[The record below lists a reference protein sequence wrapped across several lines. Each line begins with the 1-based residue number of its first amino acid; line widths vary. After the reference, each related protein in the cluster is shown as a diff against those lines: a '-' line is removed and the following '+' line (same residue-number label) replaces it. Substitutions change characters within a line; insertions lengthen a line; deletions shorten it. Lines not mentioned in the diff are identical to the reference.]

1 MARLL
6 KQRKMFM
13 LRARWYKVIN
23 DLFGNKTRTLL
34 IVLSMSVGLFA
45 LGIILSARTILSD
58 GLAESFA
65 AINPSS
71 GTVRTAE
78 LFEEDLIES
87 VRSMQDVQEAD
98 ARRNISARVQTRSG
112 EWKNLT
118 VFVVADY
125 NDIRVNKVA
134 PQNGAWPPPKHEILI
149 ERAAL
154 SVIDS
159 QIDDVVLI
167 RFPNDVERKI
177 RIAGTAYDPA
187 QLPAQ
192 IDGTPY
198 GYITFDTLEWFGEPY
213 GFNELHVIAT
223 HPENKDWAQQVV
235 NRVKDKA
242 EKSGYTI
249 PLSMTA
255 EPGQLPMDDI
265 LQGILLLMGLL
276 GVLSLFL
283 SIFLVVNTV
292 SALLTQQKRQIGV
305 MKAVGGS
312 TIQILGMYLVMVL
325 AYGVIALLIAIPL
338 GVQGARV
345 LSSTLATFFNFEIH
359 SMEVPPQTFLIQIA
373 IGLVLPVLA
382 SLVPFI
388 ASLRISA
395 SEAMSSYTMGR
406 GRFGKS
412 WIDQLLSGANLWFAR
427 NLSIRSILLSV
438 RNTFRNKGR
447 LTLTLITLTL
457 GSATFISV
465 FNVRASLS
473 STVEDII
480 KWFNCDMMLTL
491 DRTYRA
497 DRVQLEALNV
507 PGVTRTDVW
516 IQLPTRRVRPDDS
529 ESGMIYM
536 FAPTITP
543 DSLIVSP
550 AIVEGRWLFSSDD
563 NAVVVPSAFLVDEPD
578 LKLGGDIVLKIDG
591 KEHTFKIVGTYVGMA
606 FAPMIYANYDYMTRL
621 TNHVGEA
628 DALMVAMQSHDSAY
642 VDAATSAL
650 EDHFERVGVR
660 VSMVATINNERTEAE
675 ATFDVIVTLLLVMA
689 ILLALV
695 GGLGLMGT
703 MSINVLERTR
713 EIGVLRAIGAPN
725 RGVAA
730 VFILEG
736 VVIGLLSWLMGAVLA
751 IPMTQGLNQAL
762 GQAVM
767 GSPLTWAYS
776 MPGLWLWLVIVVLL
790 SVLASFIPARTAS
803 RLTVREV
810 LAYE

>member
-1 MARLL
+1 ML
-6 KQRKMFM
+6 K
-13 LRARWYKVIN
+13 ARWYKVIN

-45 LGIILSARTILSD
+45 LGIVLSARAILSE
-58 GLAESFA
+58 GLAVSFA

-78 LFEEDLIES
+78 LFDEDFLES
-87 VRSMQDVQEAD
+87 IRAMKDVQDAD
-98 ARRNISARVQTRSG
+98 ARRNVAARLQTKYG

-125 NDIRVNKVA
+125 SDIRVNKVA
-134 PQNGAWPPPKHEILI
+134 PDRGAWPPPEHEILI

-154 SVIDS
+154 SVIDA
-159 QIDDVVLI
+159 QVGDVVLV
-167 RFPNDVERKI
+167 RFPNDVERRI

-198 GYITFDTLEWFGEPY
+198 GYITFDTLEWFGDSY
-213 GFNELHVIAT
+213 GFNELHVLAT
-223 HPENKDWAQQVV
+223 HAEDKDWAQDVV
-235 NRVKDKA
+235 NRVKDKT
-242 EKSGYTI
+242 EKTGYTI
-249 PLSMTA
+249 PLSMIA
-255 EPGQLPMDDI
+255 EPGQLPMDDV

-312 TIQILGMYLVMVL
+312 TLQILGMYLVMVL
-325 AYGVIALLIAIPL
+325 AYGMMALLIAIPL
-338 GVQGARV
+338 GVYGARE
-345 LSSTLATFFNFEIH
+345 LSNALAGFFNFEIY
-359 SMEVPPQTFLIQIA
+359 SLEAPLQTFLIQIA
-373 IGLVLPVLA
+373 IGLILPVLA

-388 ASLRISA
+388 SSLRISA
-395 SEAMSSYTMGR
+395 AEAMSSYTMGR

-412 WIDQLLSGANLWFAR
+412 WLDQLLSGANLWFTR
-427 NLSIRSILLSV
+427 KLSLRSILLSV

-447 LTLTLITLTL
+447 LALTLITLTL

-473 STVEDII
+473 STVEDMI

-497 DRVQLEALNV
+497 QKIQLEALNV
-507 PGVTRTDVW
+507 PGVTQTDVW
-516 IQLPTRRVRPDDS
+516 IHLPTRLVRKDDS

-536 FAPTITP
+536 FAPTVTP
-543 DSLIVSP
+543 ESLIVSP
-550 AIVEGRWLFSSDD
+550 SLAEGRWLAPGDD
-563 NAVVVPSAFLVDEPD
+563 NALVVPSAFLQDEPD
-578 LKLGGDIVLKIDG
+578 LKLGGDIILKIDG
-591 KEHTFKIVGTYVGMA
+591 KEHTFQIVGTYVGMA
-606 FAPMIYANYDYMTRL
+606 FLPVVYANYDYMTRI
-621 TNHVGEA
+621 TDRVGEA
-628 DALMVAMQSHDSAY
+628 DALMVTMQSHDPVY
-642 VDAATSAL
+642 VDAATRAL

-675 ATFDVIVTLLLVMA
+675 ASFDAIVALLLVMA

-713 EIGVLRAIGAPN
+713 EIGVLRAIGASN
-725 RGVAA
+725 RGVAL
-730 VFILEG
+730 VFVREG
-736 VVIGLLSWLMGAVLA
+736 VVIGLMSWLMGAIFA
-751 IPMTQGLNQAL
+751 IPMSQGLNQAL

-767 GSPLTWAYS
+767 GVPLTYS
-776 MPGLWLWLVIVVLL
+776 YSTPGLWLWLIIVLIL
-790 SVLASFIPARTAS
+790 SILASSIPARTAS
-803 RLTVREV
+803 RMTVREV

>member
-1 MARLL
+1 
-6 KQRKMFM
+6 M

-65 AINPSS
+65 TIYPSS
-71 GTVRTAE
+71 GTVRTIE
-78 LFEEDLIES
+78 LFDEDFIES
-87 VRSMQDVQEAD
+87 VRKMDDVQEAD
-98 ARRNISARVQTRSG
+98 ARRSISVRMQTKSG

-118 VFVVADY
+118 IFVFADY
-125 NDIRVNKVA
+125 EDIRVNKVTL
-134 PQNGAWPPPKHEILI
+134 QSGAWPPPEHEILI

-154 SVIDS
+154 SVIEAQVGDM
-159 QIDDVVLI
+159 ILI
-167 RFPNDVERKI
+167 RFPSDVERRI
-177 RIAGTAYDPA
+177 RIAGLAYDPA

-198 GYITFDTLEWFGEPY
+198 GYITFDTLEWFGESY
-213 GFNELHVIAT
+213 GFNELHVIAN
-223 HPENKDWAQQVV
+223 HPEDKDWAQQVV

-242 EKSGYTI
+242 ENSGYTI

-255 EPGQLPMDDI
+255 EPGQLPMNDV

-305 MKAVGGS
+305 MKAVGGG
-312 TIQILGMYLVMVL
+312 TLQILGMYLVMVFS
-325 AYGVIALLIAIPL
+325 YGVMALMIAIPF
-338 GVQGARV
+338 GMYGARK
-345 LSSTLATFFNFEIH
+345 LSSVLAVFFNFDLY
-359 SMEVPPQTFLIQIA
+359 SMDVPPQTYLIQA
-373 IGLVLPVLA
+373 AVGLILPVLA
-382 SLVPFI
+382 SLVPFL
-388 ASLRISA
+388 SNLRISA
-395 SEAMSSYTMGR
+395 AEAMSSYTMGK
-406 GRFGKS
+406 GRFGKN
-412 WIDQLLSGANLWFAR
+412 WIDHFLSGANLWFVRKLA
-427 NLSIRSILLSV
+427 IRSILLSV

-473 STVEDII
+473 STVEDMI
-480 KWFNCDMMLTL
+480 KWFNCDTMFAL
-491 DRTYRA
+491 DRSYRA
-497 DRVQLEALNV
+497 DKVQSEAESI
-507 PGVTRTDVW
+507 PGVTKTDVW
-516 IQLPTRRVRPDDS
+516 IQLPTRLVRRDES

-536 FAPTITP
+536 FAPTVRP

-550 AIVEGRWLFSSDD
+550 SLAEGRWLAPGDE
-563 NAVVVPSAFLVDEPD
+563 NAVVVPSALLIDEPE
-578 LKLGGDIVLKIDG
+578 LELGGDIVLKIDG
-591 KEHTFKIVGTYVGMA
+591 DEHVFKIVGTFKGMA
-606 FAPMIYANYDYMTRL
+606 FLPIVYVNYDYITKI
-621 TNHVGEA
+621 TNRTGEA
-628 DALMVAMQSHDSAY
+628 DAVMIATQQHDSVY
-642 VDAATSAL
+642 VDAVTRTLEERFNLVGIEIGLAT
-650 EDHFERVGVR
+650 
-660 VSMVATINNERTEAE
+660 TINTERRDAE
-675 ATFDVIVTLLLVMA
+675 ASFDAIVALLLLMA

-725 RGVAA
+725 RSVASVFVLEGIIIGLMSWAMGAA
-730 VFILEG
+730 V
-736 VVIGLLSWLMGAVLA
+736 A
-751 IPMTQGLNQAL
+751 IPMSRGLNQAL

-767 GSPLTWAYS
+767 GVPLTYS
-776 MPGLWLWLVIVVLL
+776 YSLPGLWLWLVIVILL
-790 SVLASFIPARTAS
+790 SILASFIPARTAS

>member
-1 MARLL
+1 
-6 KQRKMFM
+6 MF
-13 LRARWYKVIN
+13 RARWYKVIN

-45 LGIILSARTILSD
+45 VGIILSARAILSE
-58 GLAESFA
+58 GLAQSFA

-78 LFEEDLIES
+78 LFDENFIES
-87 VRSMQDVQEAD
+87 VRSMKDVQEAD
-98 ARRNISARVQTRSG
+98 ARRQISARVQTKSG

-125 NDIRVNKVA
+125 DDIRVNKVTS
-134 PQNGAWPPPKHEILI
+134 QSGAWPPPEREILI

-154 SVIDS
+154 SVIEA
-159 QIDDVVLI
+159 QVGDVVLV
-167 RFPNDVERKI
+167 RFPNDTERKI
-177 RIAGTAYDPA
+177 HIAGTAYDPA

-213 GFNELHVIAT
+213 GFNELHVLAT
-223 HPENKDWAQQVV
+223 HAEDKVWAQQVV

-249 PLSMTA
+249 PLSMIA
-255 EPGQLPMDDI
+255 EPGQLPMNDV

-325 AYGVIALLIAIPL
+325 AYGALALLIAIPL
-338 GVQGARV
+338 GMYGARE
-345 LSSTLATFFNFEIH
+345 LSSALAVFFNFEIH
-359 SMEVPPQTFLIQIA
+359 SMEVPLQTFIIQVV

-388 ASLRISA
+388 SSLRISA
-395 SEAMSSYTMGR
+395 AEAMSIYTTSK
-406 GRFGKS
+406 GRFGKN
-412 WIDQLLSGANLWFAR
+412 WVDQLLSGANLWFMR

-473 STVEDII
+473 STVEDMI

-491 DRTYRA
+491 DRSYRS
-497 DRVQLEALNV
+497 DKVQLEARNV
-507 PGVTRTDVW
+507 PGVTKTDVW
-516 IQLPTRRVRPDDS
+516 IHLPTRLVRSDDS

-536 FAPTITP
+536 FAPTVGV

-550 AIVEGRWLFSSDD
+550 TIAEGRWLAPGDD
-563 NAVVVPSAFLVDEPD
+563 NAVVVPSAFLQDEPD
-578 LKLGGDIVLKIDG
+578 LKLGGDIILKIYG
-591 KEHTFKIVGTYVGMA
+591 KEYTFKIVGSYVGMA
-606 FAPMIYANYDYMTRL
+606 FMPVVYANYDYMTKI
-621 TNHVGEA
+621 TNRVGEA
-628 DALMVAMQSHDSAY
+628 DALMVTMQSHDDAY
-642 VDAATSAL
+642 VNAATSAL
-650 EDHFERVGVR
+650 EDHFERIGVR
-660 VSMVATINNERTEAE
+660 VSMIATINNERRDAE
-675 ATFDVIVTLLLVMA
+675 VSFDAIVALLLVMA

-713 EIGVLRAIGAPN
+713 EIGVLRAIGASN
-725 RGVAA
+725 RSVAQ

-736 VVIGLLSWLMGAVLA
+736 IVIGLLSWLMGSILA
-751 IPMTQGLNQAL
+751 IPMSQGLNQAL

-767 GSPLTWAYS
+767 GVPLTYSYS
-776 MPGLWLWLVIVVLL
+776 MPGLWLWLVVVIFL
-790 SVLASFIPARTAS
+790 SVLASFIPARNAS

>member
-1 MARLL
+1 
-6 KQRKMFM
+6 M

-23 DLFGNKTRTLL
+23 DLFGNKMRTLL

-45 LGIILSARTILSD
+45 LGIILSARTILSE
-58 GLAESFA
+58 GLAKSFA
-65 AINPSS
+65 TINPSS
-71 GTVRTAE
+71 GTVRTTE
-78 LFEEDLIES
+78 LFDENFLES
-87 VRSMQDVQEAD
+87 VREMKDVQNAD
-98 ARRNISARVQTRSG
+98 ARRTTTARLQTKTG

-118 VFVVADY
+118 IFVFADY
-125 NDIRVNKVA
+125 DDIRVNKVTSESG
-134 PQNGAWPPPKHEILI
+134 PWPPPEHEILI

-154 SVIDS
+154 SVIDA
-159 QIDDVVLI
+159 QVGDVVLI
-167 RFPNDVERKI
+167 RFPNDLERRV

-213 GFNELHVIAT
+213 GFNELHVLAT
-223 HPENKDWAQQVV
+223 NAEDKGWAQQVV
-235 NRVKDKA
+235 NRVKDKT

-249 PLSMTA
+249 PLSMIA
-255 EPGQLPMDDI
+255 EPGQLPMNDV

-312 TIQILGMYLVMVL
+312 TLQILGMYLVMVL
-325 AYGVIALLIAIPL
+325 AYGVMALLIAIPL
-338 GVQGARV
+338 GMYGARE
-345 LSSTLATFFNFEIH
+345 LSSGLAVFFNFDIY

-373 IGLVLPVLA
+373 IGLILPVLA

-388 ASLRISA
+388 SNLRISA
-395 SEAMSSYTMGR
+395 AEAMSVYTMGK
-406 GRFGKS
+406 GRFGKN
-412 WIDQLLSGANLWFAR
+412 WIDISLSGANLWFLR
-427 NLSIRSILLSV
+427 KFSIRSILLSV

-465 FNVRASLS
+465 FNMRASLS
-473 STVEDII
+473 STVEDMI

-491 DRTYRA
+491 DRTYRS
-497 DRVQLEALNV
+497 DRVQLEASNV
-507 PGVTRTDVW
+507 PGVTKTDVW
-516 IQLPTRRVRPDDS
+516 INLPTRLIRNDDS

-536 FAPTITP
+536 FAPTVTP

-550 AIVEGRWLFSSDD
+550 TIAEGRWLAEGDD
-563 NAVVVPSAFLVDEPD
+563 NAVVVPSAFLQDEPD
-578 LKLGGDIVLKIDG
+578 LKLGGDIVLKIYG
-591 KEHTFKIVGTYVGMA
+591 KEYTFKIVGTYVGMA
-606 FAPMIYANYDYMTRL
+606 FLPVVYTNYDYITKI
-621 TNHVGEA
+621 TNRVGEA
-628 DALMVAMQSHDSAY
+628 DALMVTMQSHDPAY
-642 VDAATSAL
+642 VDTATRAL
-650 EDHFERVGVR
+650 EDHFERIGVR
-660 VSMVATINNERTEAE
+660 VSMVATIDNERREAE
-675 ATFDVIVTLLLVMA
+675 VSFDAIVALLLVMA

-713 EIGVLRAIGAPN
+713 EIGVLRAIGASN
-725 RGVAA
+725 RSVAL
-730 VFILEG
+730 VFIREG
-736 VVIGLLSWLMGAVLA
+736 IVIGLMSWLMGAILA
-751 IPMTQGLNQAL
+751 FPMSQGLNQAL

-767 GSPLTWAYS
+767 GVPLTYAYS
-776 MPGLWLWLVIVVLL
+776 MPGLWLWLVVVVIL
-790 SVLASFIPARTAS
+790 SILASFIPARNAS

>member
-1 MARLL
+1 
-6 KQRKMFM
+6 M

-45 LGIILSARTILSD
+45 LGIILSARTILSE

-78 LFEEDLIES
+78 LFDENFLES
-87 VRSMQDVQEAD
+87 VREMKDVQDAD
-98 ARRNISARVQTRSG
+98 ARRTITARLQTKSG

-118 VFVVADY
+118 IFVVADY
-125 NDIRVNKVA
+125 DDIRVNKVTSES
-134 PQNGAWPPPKHEILI
+134 GAWPPPEREILI

-154 SVIDS
+154 SVIDA
-159 QIDDVVLI
+159 QIGDVVLV
-167 RFPNDVERKI
+167 RFPNDVERRV

-213 GFNELHVIAT
+213 GFNELHVLAT
-223 HPENKDWAQQVV
+223 NAEDKDWAQQVV
-235 NRVKDKA
+235 NRVKDKT

-249 PLSMTA
+249 PLSMIA
-255 EPGQLPMDDI
+255 EPGQLPMNDV

-312 TIQILGMYLVMVL
+312 TLQILGMYLVMVL
-325 AYGVIALLIAIPL
+325 AYGVMALLIAIPL
-338 GVQGARV
+338 GMYGARE
-345 LSSTLATFFNFEIH
+345 LSSALAVFFNFDIY
-359 SMEVPPQTFLIQIA
+359 SMEVPPQTFMIQVA

-388 ASLRISA
+388 SNLRISA
-395 SEAMSSYTMGR
+395 AEAMSVYTMSK
-406 GRFGKS
+406 GRFGKN
-412 WIDQLLSGANLWFAR
+412 WIDLSLSGANLWFMR
-427 NLSIRSILLSV
+427 KFSIRSILLSV

-465 FNVRASLS
+465 FNVRASLD
-473 STVEDII
+473 STVEDMI

-497 DRVQLEALNV
+497 DKVQLEALNV
-507 PGVTRTDVW
+507 PGVTKTDVW
-516 IQLPTRRVRPDDS
+516 IHLPTRLVRSDDS

-536 FAPTITP
+536 FAPTVTP

-550 AIVEGRWLFSSDD
+550 TIAEGRWL
-563 NAVVVPSAFLVDEPD
+563 AH
-578 LKLGGDIVLKIDG
+578 G
-591 KEHTFKIVGTYVGMA
+591 
-606 FAPMIYANYDYMTRL
+606 R
-621 TNHVGEA
+621 
-628 DALMVAMQSHDSAY
+628 
-642 VDAATSAL
+642 
-650 EDHFERVGVR
+650 
-660 VSMVATINNERTEAE
+660 
-675 ATFDVIVTLLLVMA
+675 
-689 ILLALV
+689 
-695 GGLGLMGT
+695 
-703 MSINVLERTR
+703 
-713 EIGVLRAIGAPN
+713 
-725 RGVAA
+725 
-730 VFILEG
+730 
-736 VVIGLLSWLMGAVLA
+736 
-751 IPMTQGLNQAL
+751 
-762 GQAVM
+762 
-767 GSPLTWAYS
+767 
-776 MPGLWLWLVIVVLL
+776 
-790 SVLASFIPARTAS
+790 
-803 RLTVREV
+803 
-810 LAYE
+810 

>member
-1 MARLL
+1 
-6 KQRKMFM
+6 M

-45 LGIILSARTILSD
+45 LGIILSARTILSE

-78 LFEEDLIES
+78 LFDEGFIQS
-87 VRSMQDVQEAD
+87 VRSMKDVQEAD
-98 ARRNISARVQTRSG
+98 ARRNVSVRVQTKSG

-118 VFVVADY
+118 VFVFADY
-125 NDIRVNKVA
+125 EDIRVNKVA
-134 PQNGAWPPPKHEILI
+134 SQSGAWPPPEREILI

-154 SVIDS
+154 SVIDA
-159 QIDDVVLI
+159 QIGDVILV
-167 RFPNDVERKI
+167 RFPNDVERRV
-177 RIAGTAYDPA
+177 RIAGSAYDPA

-198 GYITFDTLEWFGEPY
+198 GYITFDTLKWFGESY

-223 HPENKDWAQQVV
+223 HPEDKDWAQQVV

-255 EPGQLPMDDI
+255 EPGQLPMNDV

-312 TIQILGMYLVMVL
+312 TLQILGMYLVMVL
-325 AYGVIALLIAIPL
+325 AYGVLALLLAIPL
-338 GVQGARV
+338 GMFGARELSGV
-345 LSSTLATFFNFEIH
+345 LAVFFNFDIY

-373 IGLVLPVLA
+373 VGLLLPVLA
-382 SLVPFI
+382 SLVPFLS
-388 ASLRISA
+388 SLRISA
-395 SEAMSSYTMGR
+395 AEAMSVYSISR
-406 GRFGKS
+406 GRFGGN
-412 WIDQLLSGANLWFAR
+412 WIDRLLSGANLWFMR
-427 NLSIRSILLSV
+427 KLSVRSMLLSV

-465 FNVRASLS
+465 FNIRASLS
-473 STVEDII
+473 STVEDMI
-480 KWFNCDMMLTL
+480 KWFNCDVMLTF

-497 DRVQLEALNV
+497 DKVELDALDV
-507 PGVTRTDVW
+507 PGVTKTDVW
-516 IQLPTRRVRPDDS
+516 IQMPARLVRTDDS
-529 ESGMIYM
+529 ESGMLYM
-536 FAPTITP
+536 FAPTVSP
-543 DSLIVSP
+543 ESLIVSP
-550 AIVEGRWLFSSDD
+550 TIADGRWLMPGDD
-563 NAVVVPSAFLVDEPD
+563 NAVVIPSAFLQDEPE
-578 LKLGGDIVLKIDG
+578 LHLGGDMLLKVDG

-606 FAPMIYANYDYMTRL
+606 FLPVLYANYDYMTVI
-621 TNHVGEA
+621 TNRIGEA
-628 DALMVAMQSHDSAY
+628 DALMVTMQSHDEAY
-642 VDAATSAL
+642 VDAATRAL
-650 EDHFERVGVR
+650 EDHFERIGVR

-675 ATFDVIVTLLLVMA
+675 ASFDAIVALLLVMA

-725 RGVAA
+725 RGVAS

-736 VVIGLLSWLMGAVLA
+736 VVIGLMSWAMGALVA
-751 IPMTQGLNQAL
+751 IPMSQGLNQAL

-767 GSPLTWAYS
+767 GVPLTYSYS
-776 MPGLWLWLVIVVLL
+776 MPGLWLWLVIVILL
-790 SVLASFIPARTAS
+790 SVFASSIPARNAS
-803 RLTVREV
+803 HLTVREV

>member
-1 MARLL
+1 
-6 KQRKMFM
+6 M

-34 IVLSMSVGLFA
+34 IVLSMAVGLFA
-45 LGIILSARTILSD
+45 LGIILSARVILSD

-71 GTVRTAE
+71 GTVQTAE
-78 LFEEDLIES
+78 LFDEDFIES
-87 VRSMQDVQEAD
+87 VRSMKDVQEVD
-98 ARRNISARVQTRSG
+98 ARRSISARVQTASG
-112 EWKNLT
+112 EWKNIT
-118 VFVVADY
+118 IFVIANYD
-125 NDIRVNKVA
+125 DIRVNKVTS
-134 PQNGAWPPPKHEILI
+134 QSGAWPPPEREILI

-154 SVIDS
+154 SVIDA
-159 QIDDVVLI
+159 QIGDVVLV
-167 RFPNDVERKI
+167 RFPNDVERRI

-198 GYITFDTLEWFGEPY
+198 GYITFDTLKWFGESY
-213 GFNELHVIAT
+213 GFNELHVLAT
-223 HPENKDWAQQVV
+223 NAEDKTWAQQVV
-235 NRVKDKA
+235 NRVKDKS

-249 PLSMTA
+249 PLSMIA
-255 EPGQLPMDDI
+255 EPGQLPMNDV

-283 SIFLVVNTV
+283 SIFLVINTV

-312 TIQILGMYLVMVL
+312 TLQILGMYLVMVL
-325 AYGVIALLIAIPL
+325 AYGVMALLIAIPL
-338 GVQGARV
+338 GTVGARE
-345 LSSTLATFFNFEIH
+345 LSGALAGFFNFEIH
-359 SMEVPPQTFLIQIA
+359 SMEVPPQTFLIQVA
-373 IGLVLPVLA
+373 IGLILPVLA
-382 SLVPFI
+382 SLVPFLS
-388 ASLRISA
+388 SLRISA
-395 SEAMSSYTMGR
+395 AEAMSVYSISK
-406 GRFGKS
+406 GRFGRN
-412 WIDQLLSGANLWFAR
+412 WIDLLLSGSNLWFTR
-427 NLSIRSILLSV
+427 DFSIRSILLSV

-465 FNVRASLS
+465 FNIRASLS
-473 STVEDII
+473 STVEDMI
-480 KWFNCDMMLTL
+480 KWFNCDTMLTL
-491 DRTYRA
+491 DRAYRA
-497 DRVQLEALNV
+497 DKVQLEALNV
-507 PGVTRTDVW
+507 PGVTKTDVW
-516 IQLPTRRVRPDDS
+516 IHLPTRLVRSDES

-536 FAPTITP
+536 FAPTVHP

-550 AIVEGRWLFSSDD
+550 TIAEGRWLAEEDD
-563 NAVVVPSAFLVDEPD
+563 NAVVVPSAFLQDEPE
-578 LKLGGDIVLKIDG
+578 LHLGGDIVLKIYG
-591 KEHTFKIVGTYVGMA
+591 KERTFKIVGTYIGMA
-606 FAPMIYANYDYMTRL
+606 FLPVVYANYDYMTMIANR
-621 TNHVGEA
+621 VGEA
-628 DALMVAMQSHDSAY
+628 DALMVSMQAHDVAF
-642 VDAATSAL
+642 VDSTTRLL
-650 EDHFERVGVR
+650 EDRFENVGVR
-660 VSMVATINNERTEAE
+660 VSMVSTINKERTEAE
-675 ATFDVIVTLLLVMA
+675 ASFDAIVALLFVMA

-725 RGVAA
+725 RGVAS

-736 VVIGLLSWLMGAVLA
+736 VVIGVMSWAMGAVVA
-751 IPMTQGLNQAL
+751 IPMSQGLNQAL

-767 GSPLTWAYS
+767 GVPLTYS
-776 MPGLWLWLVIVVLL
+776 YSLSGMWIWLGVVILL
-790 SVLASFIPARTAS
+790 SMVASFIPARTAS

>member
-1 MARLL
+1 
-6 KQRKMFM
+6 M

-65 AINPSS
+65 AITPSS
-71 GTVRTAE
+71 GTVRTTE
-78 LFEEDLIES
+78 LFNEDFIQS
-87 VRSMQDVQEAD
+87 VRSMKDVQEVD
-98 ARRNISARVQTRSG
+98 ARRNISARVQTKSG

-118 VFVVADY
+118 IFVVADY
-125 NDIRVNKVA
+125 EDTRVNKVA
-134 PQNGAWPPPKHEILI
+134 SQSGAWPPPEREILI

-154 SVIDS
+154 SVIKA
-159 QIDDVVLI
+159 QVGDVILV
-167 RFPNDVERKI
+167 RFPNDVERRV
-177 RIAGTAYDPA
+177 RIAGSAYDPA

-198 GYITFDTLEWFGEPY
+198 GYITFDTLKWFGEPY
-213 GFNELHVIAT
+213 GFNELHVLAT
-223 HPENKDWAQQVV
+223 HPEDKDWAQQVV

-255 EPGQLPMDDI
+255 EPGQLPMNDV
-265 LQGILLLMGLL
+265 LQGILLLMGML

-312 TIQILGMYLVMVL
+312 TLQILGMYLVMVL
-325 AYGVIALLIAIPL
+325 AYGVLALLIAIPL
-338 GVQGARV
+338 GVYGARELSGV
-345 LSSTLATFFNFEIH
+345 LAVFFNFDIY

-373 IGLVLPVLA
+373 IGLILPVLA
-382 SLVPFI
+382 SLVPFLS
-388 ASLRISA
+388 SLRISA
-395 SEAMSSYTMGR
+395 AEAMSSYTMGR
-406 GRFGKS
+406 GRFGKN
-412 WIDQLLSGANLWFAR
+412 WIDQLLSGANLWFMR

-465 FNVRASLS
+465 FNIRASLS
-473 STVEDII
+473 STVEDMI
-480 KWFNCDMMLTL
+480 KWFNCDMMLTF

-497 DRVQLEALNV
+497 DKVELDALNV
-507 PGVTRTDVW
+507 PGVTKTDVW
-516 IQLPTRRVRPDDS
+516 IQMPARLVRSDDS
-529 ESGMIYM
+529 ESGMLYM
-536 FAPTITP
+536 FAPTVGP

-550 AIVEGRWLFSSDD
+550 TIAEGRWLMPDDD
-563 NAVVVPSAFLVDEPD
+563 NAVVIPSAFLQDEPE
-578 LKLGGDIVLKIDG
+578 LHLGGEIVLKVDG
-591 KEHTFKIVGTYVGMA
+591 KEHTFKIVGTYIGMA
-606 FAPMIYANYDYMTRL
+606 FLPVLYANYDYMTMI
-621 TNHVGEA
+621 TNRVGEA
-628 DALMVAMQSHDSAY
+628 DALMVTMQSHDPTY
-642 VDAATSAL
+642 VDAATREL
-650 EDHFERVGVR
+650 EDYFERIGVR

-675 ATFDVIVTLLLVMA
+675 ASFDAIVALLLVMA

-725 RGVAA
+725 RGVAS

-736 VVIGLLSWLMGAVLA
+736 VVIGLMSWLIGAIVA
-751 IPMTQGLNQAL
+751 IPMSQGLNEAL

-767 GSPLTWAYS
+767 GVPLTYS
-776 MPGLWLWLVIVVLL
+776 YSTPGLWLWLLIVVLL
-790 SVLASFIPARTAS
+790 SVVASFIPARTAS

>member
-1 MARLL
+1 
-6 KQRKMFM
+6 M

-45 LGIILSARTILSD
+45 LGIILSARTILSE

-71 GTVRTAE
+71 GTVRTTE
-78 LFEEDLIES
+78 LFDEDFIES
-87 VRSMQDVQEAD
+87 VRSMDDVQEAD
-98 ARRNISARVQTRSG
+98 ARRNVSARVQTKSG

-118 VFVVADY
+118 IFVVADY
-125 NDIRVNKVA
+125 DNIRVNKVS
-134 PQNGAWPPPKHEILI
+134 PQSGTWPPPEHEILI

-154 SVIDS
+154 SVIKA
-159 QIDDVVLI
+159 QVGDVLLI
-167 RFPNDVERKI
+167 RFPNDVERRI
-177 RIAGTAYDPA
+177 RITGTAYDPA

-198 GYITFDTLEWFGEPY
+198 GYITFDTLEWFGQPY

-223 HPENKDWAQQVV
+223 NPEDKDWAQQVV

-255 EPGQLPMDDI
+255 EPGQLPMNDV
-265 LQGILLLMGLL
+265 LQGILLLMGML

-325 AYGVIALLIAIPL
+325 AYGVMALLIAIPL
-338 GVQGARV
+338 GVYGARELGSV
-345 LSSTLATFFNFEIH
+345 LAVFFNFDIY
-359 SMEVPPQTFLIQIA
+359 SLEVPPQTFLIQVA
-373 IGLVLPVLA
+373 VGLILPVLA
-382 SLVPFI
+382 SLIPFI
-388 ASLRISA
+388 SSLRISA
-395 SEAMSSYTMGR
+395 AEAMSVYTTSK
-406 GRFGKS
+406 GRFGKN
-412 WIDQLLSGANLWFAR
+412 WIDQLLSGANLWFTR
-427 NLSIRSILLSV
+427 NLSVRSLLLSV

-473 STVEDII
+473 STVEDMI
-480 KWFNCDMMLTL
+480 KWFNCDMMLTF

-497 DRVQLEALNV
+497 DKVQLEALSV
-507 PGVTRTDVW
+507 PGVTKTDVW
-516 IQLPTRRVRPDDS
+516 IQLPARRVRPDDS

-536 FAPTITP
+536 FAPTVTP

-550 AIVEGRWLFSSDD
+550 TIAEGRWLAPGDD
-563 NAVVVPSAFLVDEPD
+563 NAVVVPSAFLQDEPD
-578 LKLGGDIVLKIDG
+578 LQLGGDIVLKLYG

-606 FAPMIYANYDYMTRL
+606 FLPVVYANYDYMTRI
-621 TNHVGEA
+621 TNRVGEA
-628 DALMVAMQSHDSAY
+628 DALMVTMQSHDPAY
-642 VDAATSAL
+642 VDTATRAL
-650 EDHFERVGVR
+650 EDYFERVGVR

-675 ATFDVIVTLLLVMA
+675 ASFDAIVALLLVMA

-713 EIGVLRAIGAPN
+713 EIGVLRAIGASN
-725 RGVAA
+725 RGIAL
-730 VFILEG
+730 VFIREG
-736 VVIGLLSWLMGAVLA
+736 IVIGLMSWLMGALLA
-751 IPMTQGLNQAL
+751 IPMSQGLNQAL

-767 GSPLTWAYS
+767 GVPLTYS
-776 MPGLWLWLVIVVLL
+776 YSLPGLWLWLVIVIIL
-790 SVLASFIPARTAS
+790 SMLASFIPARTAS

>member
-1 MARLL
+1 
-6 KQRKMFM
+6 M

-45 LGIILSARTILSD
+45 LGIILSARTILSE

-65 AINPSS
+65 VINPSS

-78 LFEEDLIES
+78 LFDENFLES
-87 VRSMQDVQEAD
+87 VRSMKDVQDAD
-98 ARRNISARVQTRSG
+98 ARRSVSARLQTKTG

-118 VFVVADY
+118 IFVFADY
-125 NDIRVNKVA
+125 DDIHVNKVA
-134 PQNGAWPPPKHEILI
+134 PEVGAWPPPEHEILI
-149 ERAAL
+149 ERSAL
-154 SVIDS
+154 SVIDA
-159 QIDDVVLI
+159 QIGDVVLI
-167 RFPNDVERKI
+167 KFPNDLERKV
-177 RIAGTAYDPA
+177 RIAGIAYDPA

-198 GYITFDTLEWFGEPY
+198 GYVTFDTLEWFGEPY
-213 GFNELHVIAT
+213 GFNELHVLAT
-223 HPENKDWAQQVV
+223 NPEDKAWAQDVV

-249 PLSMTA
+249 PLSMIA
-255 EPGQLPMDDI
+255 EPGQLPMNDV

-312 TIQILGMYLVMVL
+312 TLQILGMYLVMVL
-325 AYGVIALLIAIPL
+325 AYGVMALLIAIPL
-338 GVQGARV
+338 GMYGARE
-345 LSSTLATFFNFEIH
+345 LSSALAVFFNFDIY
-359 SMEVPPQTFLIQIA
+359 SMEVPLQTFLIQVA
-373 IGLVLPVLA
+373 VGLILPVLA

-388 ASLRISA
+388 SSLRISA
-395 SEAMSSYTMGR
+395 AEAMSVYTMTK

-412 WIDQLLSGANLWFAR
+412 WIDMLLSGANLWFMR
-427 NLSIRSILLSV
+427 KFSVRSILLSV

-465 FNVRASLS
+465 FNIRASLD
-473 STVEDII
+473 STVEDMI

-497 DRVQLEALNV
+497 DKVQLEAMSV
-507 PGVTRTDVW
+507 PGVTKTDVW
-516 IQLPTRRVRPDDS
+516 IQLPTRYVRSDDS

-536 FAPTITP
+536 FAPTVHP

-550 AIVEGRWLFSSDD
+550 TIAEGRWLAPGDD
-563 NAVVVPSAFLVDEPD
+563 NAVVVPSAFLQDEPE
-578 LKLGGDIVLKIDG
+578 LHLGGDVVLKIYG
-591 KEHTFKIVGTYVGMA
+591 NEYVFKIVGTYIGMA
-606 FAPMIYANYDYMTRL
+606 FMPVVYANYDYMTQISNRI
-621 TNHVGEA
+621 GEA
-628 DALMVAMQSHDSAY
+628 DALMVTMQSHDPVY
-642 VDAATSAL
+642 VNAATRAL
-650 EDHFERVGVR
+650 EDHFEQVGVR
-660 VSMVATINNERTEAE
+660 VSMVATINNERIEAQ
-675 ATFDVIVTLLLVMA
+675 ASFDAIVALLLMMA

-713 EIGVLRAIGAPN
+713 EIGVLRAIGASN
-725 RGVAA
+725 RGVAQ
-730 VFILEG
+730 VFIREG
-736 VVIGLLSWLMGAVLA
+736 IVIGLMSWVMGALLA
-751 IPMTQGLNQAL
+751 IPMSQGLNQAL

-767 GSPLTWAYS
+767 GVPLTYS
-776 MPGLWLWLVIVVLL
+776 YSTPGLWLWLIIVIFL
-790 SVLASFIPARTAS
+790 SVLASLIPARTAS

>member
-1 MARLL
+1 ML
-6 KQRKMFM
+6 K
-13 LRARWYKVIN
+13 ARWYKVIN

-45 LGIILSARTILSD
+45 LGIILSARTILSE

-71 GTVRTAE
+71 GTVRTSE
-78 LFEEDLIES
+78 LFDENFLES
-87 VRSMQDVQEAD
+87 VRSMKDVQDAD
-98 ARRNISARVQTRSG
+98 ARRNISARIQTKSG

-125 NDIRVNKVA
+125 DDIRVNKVA
-134 PQNGAWPPPKHEILI
+134 ADSGAWPPPEREILI
-149 ERAAL
+149 ERVAL
-154 SVIDS
+154 SVIDA
-159 QIDDVVLI
+159 QVGDVMLI
-167 RFPNDVERKI
+167 RFPNDVERRI

-198 GYITFDTLEWFGEPY
+198 GYITFDTLEWFGESY
-213 GFNELHVIAT
+213 GFNELHVLAT
-223 HPENKDWAQQVV
+223 HPEDKVWAQQVV
-235 NRVKDKA
+235 NRVKDKS

-255 EPGQLPMDDI
+255 EPGQLPMNDV

-312 TIQILGMYLVMVL
+312 TFQILGMYLMMVL
-325 AYGVIALLIAIPL
+325 AYGVMALLIAIPL
-338 GVQGARV
+338 GMVGARE
-345 LSSTLATFFNFEIH
+345 LSSALAGFFNFEIY
-359 SMEVPPQTFLIQIA
+359 SMEVPPQTFLIQVV

-388 ASLRISA
+388 SSLRISA
-395 SEAMSSYTMGR
+395 AEAMSVYTMSK
-406 GRFGKS
+406 GRFGKN
-412 WIDQLLSGANLWFAR
+412 WIDQLLSGANLWFTR
-427 NLSIRSILLSV
+427 NLAVRSILLSV

-465 FNVRASLS
+465 FNMRASLD
-473 STVEDII
+473 STVEDMIR
-480 KWFNCDMMLTL
+480 WFNCDTMLTF

-497 DRVQLEALNV
+497 DKVELEAQNV
-507 PGVTRTDVW
+507 PGVTQTDVW
-516 IQLPTRRVRPDDS
+516 IHLPTRLVRMDES

-536 FAPTITP
+536 FAPTVTS

-550 AIVEGRWLFSSDD
+550 TIAEGRWLAPGDD
-563 NAVVVPSAFLVDEPD
+563 NAVVVPSAFLQDEPE
-578 LKLGGDIVLKIDG
+578 LHLGGDIVLKIYG
-591 KEHTFKIVGTYVGMA
+591 KKHTFKIVGTYVGMA
-606 FAPMIYANYDYMTRL
+606 FLPVMYANYDYMTKI
-621 TNHVGEA
+621 TNRIGEA
-628 DALMVAMQSHDSAY
+628 DALMVSMQSHDNVY
-642 VDAATSAL
+642 VNATSSVL
-650 EDHFERVGVR
+650 EDHFENVGIR
-660 VSMVATINNERTEAE
+660 VSMLTTINTERTEAQ
-675 ATFDVIVTLLLVMA
+675 ASFDAIVSLLLVMA

-713 EIGVLRAIGAPN
+713 EIGVLRAIGASN
-725 RGVAA
+725 RGVAM

-736 VVIGLLSWLMGAVLA
+736 IVIGLMSWAMGALVA
-751 IPMTQGLNQAL
+751 IPMSQGLNQAL

-767 GSPLTWAYS
+767 GVPLTYSYS
-776 MPGLWLWLVIVVLL
+776 MPGLWLWLFIVVFL
-790 SVLASFIPARTAS
+790 SVLASFIPARNAS
-803 RLTVREV
+803 NLTVREV

>member
-1 MARLL
+1 
-6 KQRKMFM
+6 M

-65 AINPSS
+65 TIYPSS
-71 GTVRTAE
+71 GTVRTIE
-78 LFEEDLIES
+78 LFDEDFIES
-87 VRSMQDVQEAD
+87 VRKMDDVQEAD
-98 ARRNISARVQTRSG
+98 ARRSISVRMQTKSG

-118 VFVVADY
+118 IFVFADY
-125 NDIRVNKVA
+125 EDIRVNKVTL
-134 PQNGAWPPPKHEILI
+134 QSGAWPPPEHEILI

-154 SVIDS
+154 SVIEAQVGDM
-159 QIDDVVLI
+159 ILI
-167 RFPNDVERKI
+167 RFPSDVERRI
-177 RIAGTAYDPA
+177 RIAGLAYDPA

-198 GYITFDTLEWFGEPY
+198 GYITFDTLEWFGESY
-213 GFNELHVIAT
+213 GFNELHVIAN
-223 HPENKDWAQQVV
+223 HPEDKDWAQQVV

-242 EKSGYTI
+242 ENSGYTI

-255 EPGQLPMDDI
+255 EPGQLPMNDV

-305 MKAVGGS
+305 MKAVGGG
-312 TIQILGMYLVMVL
+312 TLQILGMYLVMVFS
-325 AYGVIALLIAIPL
+325 YGVMALMIAIPF
-338 GVQGARV
+338 GMYGARK
-345 LSSTLATFFNFEIH
+345 LSSVLAMFFNFDLY
-359 SMEVPPQTFLIQIA
+359 SMDVPPQTYLIQA
-373 IGLVLPVLA
+373 AVGLILPVLA
-382 SLVPFI
+382 SLVPFL
-388 ASLRISA
+388 SNLRISA
-395 SEAMSSYTMGR
+395 AEAMSSYTMGK
-406 GRFGKS
+406 GRFGKN
-412 WIDQLLSGANLWFAR
+412 WIDHFLSGANLWFVR
-427 NLSIRSILLSV
+427 KLSIRSILLSV

-473 STVEDII
+473 STVEDMI
-480 KWFNCDMMLTL
+480 KWFNCDTMFAL
-491 DRTYRA
+491 DRSYRA
-497 DRVQLEALNV
+497 DKVQSEAESI
-507 PGVTRTDVW
+507 PGVTKTDVW
-516 IQLPTRRVRPDDS
+516 IQLPTRLVRRDES

-536 FAPTITP
+536 FAPTVRP

-550 AIVEGRWLFSSDD
+550 SLAEGRWLAPGDE
-563 NAVVVPSAFLVDEPD
+563 NAVVVPSALLIDEPE
-578 LKLGGDIVLKIDG
+578 LELGGDIVLKIDG
-591 KEHTFKIVGTYVGMA
+591 DEHVFKIVGTFKGMA
-606 FAPMIYANYDYMTRL
+606 FLPIVYVNYDYITKI
-621 TNHVGEA
+621 TNRTGEA
-628 DALMVAMQSHDSAY
+628 DAVMIATQQHDSVY
-642 VDAATSAL
+642 VDAVTRTLEERFNLVGIEIGLAT
-650 EDHFERVGVR
+650 
-660 VSMVATINNERTEAE
+660 TINTERRDAE
-675 ATFDVIVTLLLVMA
+675 ASFDAIVALLLLMA

-725 RGVAA
+725 RSVASVFVLEGIIIGLMSWAMGAA
-730 VFILEG
+730 V
-736 VVIGLLSWLMGAVLA
+736 A
-751 IPMTQGLNQAL
+751 IPMSRGLNQAL

-767 GSPLTWAYS
+767 GVPLTYS
-776 MPGLWLWLVIVVLL
+776 YSLPGLWLWLVIVILL
-790 SVLASFIPARTAS
+790 SILASFIPARTAS

>member
-1 MARLL
+1 
-6 KQRKMFM
+6 M
-13 LRARWYKVIN
+13 LRARWFKVIN

-45 LGIILSARTILSD
+45 LGIILGARTILSD
-58 GLAESFA
+58 GLEESFA

-71 GTVRTAE
+71 GTMRTAE
-78 LFEEDLIES
+78 LFDENFLES
-87 VRSMQDVQEAD
+87 VREIKDVQDAD
-98 ARRNISARVQTRSG
+98 ARRTTTARLQTKSG

-118 VFVVADY
+118 IFVVADY
-125 NDIRVNKVA
+125 DDIRVNKVTSES
-134 PQNGAWPPPKHEILI
+134 GAWPPPEHEMLI

-154 SVIDS
+154 SVIDA
-159 QIDDVVLI
+159 QIGDVVLV
-167 RFPNDVERKI
+167 RFPNDVERRI

-198 GYITFDTLEWFGEPY
+198 GYITFDTLKWFGEPY
-213 GFNELHVIAT
+213 GFNELHVIAINA
-223 HPENKDWAQQVV
+223 EDKDWAQQVV
-235 NRVKDKA
+235 NRVKDKT

-249 PLSMTA
+249 PLSMIA
-255 EPGQLPMDDI
+255 EPGQLPMNDV

-312 TIQILGMYLVMVL
+312 TLQILGMYLIMVL
-325 AYGVIALLIAIPL
+325 AYGVMALLIAIPL
-338 GVQGARV
+338 GMYGARE
-345 LSSTLATFFNFEIH
+345 LSSALAGFFNFDIY
-359 SMEVPPQTFLIQIA
+359 SMEVLPQTFLIQIA
-373 IGLVLPVLA
+373 IGLILPVLA

-388 ASLRISA
+388 SSLRISA
-395 SEAMSSYTMGR
+395 AEAMSVYTMGK
-406 GRFGKS
+406 GRFGRN
-412 WIDQLLSGANLWFAR
+412 WIDQSLSGANLWFMR
-427 NLSIRSILLSV
+427 NFSIRSILLSI

-465 FNVRASLS
+465 FNMRASLD
-473 STVEDII
+473 STVEDMI
-480 KWFNCDMMLTL
+480 KWFNCDMMLTF
-491 DRTYRA
+491 DRTYRS
-497 DRVQLEALNV
+497 DRVQLAALNV
-507 PGVTRTDVW
+507 PGVVKTDIW
-516 IQLPTRRVRPDDS
+516 IHLPTRLVRSDDS

-536 FAPTITP
+536 FSPTVTP

-550 AIVEGRWLFSSDD
+550 TIAEGRWLAQGDD
-563 NAVVVPSAFLVDEPD
+563 NAVVVPSAFLQDEPD
-578 LKLGGDIVLKIDG
+578 LKLGGDIILKIYG
-591 KEHTFKIVGTYVGMA
+591 QEYTFKIVGTYVGMA
-606 FAPMIYANYDYMTRL
+606 FLPVVYTNYDYITRI
-621 TNHVGEA
+621 TNRVGEA
-628 DALMVAMQSHDSAY
+628 DALMVTMQSHDPAY
-642 VDAATSAL
+642 VEAATRAL

-660 VSMVATINNERTEAE
+660 VSMVATINNERTEAQ
-675 ATFDVIVTLLLVMA
+675 ASFDAIVALLLVMA

-703 MSINVLERTR
+703 MSINVMERTR
-713 EIGVLRAIGAPN
+713 EIGVLRAIGASN
-725 RGVAA
+725 RSVAQ
-730 VFILEG
+730 VFIREG
-736 VVIGLLSWLMGAVLA
+736 IVIGLMSWLMGAILA
-751 IPMTQGLNQAL
+751 VPMSQGLNQAL

-767 GSPLTWAYS
+767 GVPLTYAYS
-776 MPGLWLWLVIVVLL
+776 MPGLWLWLVVVILL

>member
-1 MARLL
+1 ML
-6 KQRKMFM
+6 K
-13 LRARWYKVIN
+13 ARWYKVIN

-45 LGIILSARTILSD
+45 LGIILSARTILSE

-71 GTVRTAE
+71 GTMRTAE
-78 LFEEDLIES
+78 LFDENFLES
-87 VRSMQDVQEAD
+87 VRSMEDVQDAD
-98 ARRNISARVQTRSG
+98 ARRQISARVQTTLG
-112 EWKNLT
+112 EWKNIT
-118 VFVVADY
+118 IFVVADY
-125 NDIRVNKVA
+125 DDIRVNKVSS
-134 PQNGAWPPPKHEILI
+134 QSGAWPPPEREILI

-154 SVIDS
+154 SVIDA
-159 QIDDVVLI
+159 QIGDVLLV
-167 RFPNDVERKI
+167 RFPNDVERRV
-177 RIAGTAYDPA
+177 RIAGSAYDPA

-192 IDGTPY
+192 LDGTPY

-213 GFNELHVIAT
+213 GFNELHVLAT
-223 HPENKDWAQQVV
+223 NPKDKIWAQQVV
-235 NRVKDKA
+235 NRVKDKT

-255 EPGQLPMDDI
+255 EPGQLPMNDV

-276 GVLSLFL
+276 GILSLFL

-312 TIQILGMYLVMVL
+312 TLQILGMYLVMVL
-325 AYGVIALLIAIPL
+325 AYGALALLIAIPL
-338 GVQGARV
+338 GVVGARE
-345 LSSTLATFFNFEIH
+345 LSSALAVFFNFDIYSTEIQ
-359 SMEVPPQTFLIQIA
+359 SQTFIIQVA
-373 IGLVLPVLA
+373 IGLILPVLA
-382 SLVPFI
+382 SLIPFI
-388 ASLRISA
+388 SSLRMSA
-395 SEAMSSYTMGR
+395 AEAMSVYNTSK
-406 GRFGKS
+406 GRFGKN
-412 WIDQLLSGANLWFAR
+412 WIDQLISGANLWFMR

-473 STVEDII
+473 STVEDMI
-480 KWFNCDMMLTL
+480 KWFNCDVMLTL

-497 DRVQLEALNV
+497 DKVQHEAMNV
-507 PGVTRTDVW
+507 PGVTQTDVW
-516 IQLPTRRVRPDDS
+516 IQMPTRLVRGDDS

-536 FAPTITP
+536 FAPTIHAE
-543 DSLIVSP
+543 SLIVSP
-550 AIVEGRWLFSSDD
+550 TIAEGRWLEPDDD
-563 NAVVVPSAFLVDEPD
+563 NAAVVPSAFLQDEPE
-578 LKLGGDIVLKIDG
+578 LHLGGEMVLKIDG
-591 KEHTFKIVGTYVGMA
+591 KERTFRIVGTYVGMA
-606 FAPMIYANYDYMTRL
+606 FLPLVYTNYEYITQV
-621 TNHVGEA
+621 TNRVGEA
-628 DALMVAMQSHDSAY
+628 DALMVKMDRHDPVY
-642 VDAATSAL
+642 VDATTRAL
-650 EDHFERVGVR
+650 EDHFERMGVR
-660 VSMVATINNERTEAE
+660 VSMVSTINNERTEAE
-675 ATFDVIVTLLLVMA
+675 ASFDAIVALLLVMA

-713 EIGVLRAIGAPN
+713 EIGVLRAIGASN
-725 RGVAA
+725 RSVAL
-730 VFILEG
+730 VFIREG
-736 VVIGLLSWLMGAVLA
+736 IVIGLMSWLMGALVA
-751 IPMTQGLNQAL
+751 IPMSQGLNQAL

-767 GSPLTWAYS
+767 GVPLTYSYS
-776 MPGLWLWLVIVVLL
+776 MPGLWLWLVVVICL

>member
-1 MARLL
+1 MI
-6 KQRKMFM
+6 K
-13 LRARWYKVIN
+13 ARWYKVIN

-45 LGIILSARTILSD
+45 LGIILSARTILSE

-71 GTVRTAE
+71 GTVRTTE
-78 LFEEDLIES
+78 LFDEDFIQS
-87 VRSMQDVQEAD
+87 VRRMEDVQEVD
-98 ARRNISARVQTRSG
+98 ARRTISARVQTASG
-112 EWKNLT
+112 EWKNIT
-118 VFVVADY
+118 IFVFADY
-125 NDIRVNKVA
+125 DDIRVNKVA
-134 PQNGAWPPPKHEILI
+134 SQSGDWPPPEREILI

-154 SVIDS
+154 SVIDA
-159 QIDDVVLI
+159 QIGEVILV
-167 RFPNDVERKI
+167 RFPNDVERRV
-177 RIAGTAYDPA
+177 RIAGSAYDPA

-192 IDGTPY
+192 LDGTPY
-198 GYITFDTLEWFGEPY
+198 GYITFDTLKWFGESY
-213 GFNELHVIAT
+213 GLNELHVIAT
-223 HPENKDWAQQVV
+223 HPEDKDWAQQVV

-255 EPGQLPMDDI
+255 EPGQLPMDDV

-283 SIFLVVNTV
+283 SIFLVINTV

-305 MKAVGGS
+305 MKAVGGG
-312 TIQILGMYLVMVL
+312 TLQILGMYLVMVL
-325 AYGVIALLIAIPL
+325 AYGVMALLLAVPL
-338 GVQGARV
+338 GVYGARKLSAV
-345 LSSTLATFFNFEIH
+345 LAVFFNFDIY

-373 IGLVLPVLA
+373 IGLILPVLA

-388 ASLRISA
+388 SSLRISA
-395 SEAMSSYTMGR
+395 AEAMSSYTMSKA
-406 GRFGKS
+406 RFGGN
-412 WIDQLLSGANLWFAR
+412 WIDRLLSGANLWFMR
-427 NLSIRSILLSV
+427 NLSLRSILLSV

-473 STVEDII
+473 STVEDMI
-480 KWFNCDMMLTL
+480 KWFNCDVMLTL

-497 DRVQLEALNV
+497 DKVRHEAMNV
-507 PGVTRTDVW
+507 PGVTQTDVW
-516 IQLPTRRVRPDDS
+516 IQMPTRLVRSDES

-536 FAPTITP
+536 FAPTVHAE
-543 DSLIVSP
+543 SLIVSP
-550 AIVEGRWLFSSDD
+550 TIAEGRWLEPDDD
-563 NAVVVPSAFLVDEPD
+563 NAAVIPSAFLQDEPE
-578 LKLGGDIVLKIDG
+578 LHLGGDMILKIDG

-606 FAPMIYANYDYMTRL
+606 ILPLIYTKYDYITQV
-621 TNHVGEA
+621 TNRVGEA
-628 DALMVAMQSHDSAY
+628 DALMVKMDNHDPAY
-642 VDAATSAL
+642 VDSTTRAL
-650 EDHFERVGVR
+650 ENHFERMGVR
-660 VSMVATINNERTEAE
+660 VSMVSTINNERIEAE
-675 ATFDVIVTLLLVMA
+675 ASFDAIVALLLVMA

-713 EIGVLRAIGAPN
+713 EIGVLRAIGASN
-725 RGVAA
+725 RSVAL
-730 VFILEG
+730 VFIREG
-736 VVIGLLSWLMGAVLA
+736 IVIGLMSWTMGALVA
-751 IPMTQGLNQAL
+751 IPMSQGLNQAL

-767 GSPLTWAYS
+767 GIPLTYAYS
-776 MPGLWLWLVIVVLL
+776 LPGLWLWLVVVICL